1 MDDEIVHHGPLDT
14 LPSHFADLTSADQD
28 SLQYGQGDQVNPFEE
43 EWLADIDIP
52 EYEEEHLTI
61 TSPLPSEPS
70 EDDPNPFVV
79 EPTTQ
84 STANVEQI
92 PDHLLVIYA
101 VVSWLHLQFLLP
113 RVACNALLVILAH
126 LLTFFDLTI
135 ITPFITL
142 QSVTRTLGLDPT
154 IQVLSVCPNCR
165 EVYPSAASKHIQ
177 ETCIACKVG
186 LFRSDQTRKGN
197 QHITKIPLI
206 KYPYFPLSDQI
217 ATVLKTPGV
226 EALLD
231 GWRVKP
237 RRPGEYTD
245 IFDGN
250 ICCLSLK
257 APDSNLFFSNHPHE
271 NNGPNGELH
280 IGVNLGVDWCV
291 HSIMFP
297 NLTD

>member
-1 MDDEIVHHGPLDT
+1 MDDEIVHHGLLDT

-92 PDHLLVIYA
+92 LDYLLVIYA
-101 VVSWLHLQFLLP
+101 VVLWLHLQFSLP
-113 RVACNALLVILAH
+113 CVACNALLMILAH
-126 LLTFFDLTI
+126 LLMFFDPTI

-154 IQVLSVCPNCR
+154 IQVLPVCPNCQ
-165 EVYPSAASKHIQ
+165 EVYLSTASKHIQ
-177 ETCIACKVG
+177 EMG
-186 LFRSDQTRKGN
+186 SFG
-197 QHITKIPLI
+197 LI
-206 KYPYFPLSDQI
+206 K
-217 ATVLKTPGV
+217 PG
-226 EALLD
+226 
-231 GWRVKP
+231 
-237 RRPGEYTD
+237 
-245 IFDGN
+245 
-250 ICCLSLK
+250 K
-257 APDSNLFFSNHPHE
+257 AISA
-271 NNGPNGELH
+271 
-280 IGVNLGVDWCV
+280 
-291 HSIMFP
+291 
-297 NLTD
+297 